1 MSWGK
6 FHKNGDGWMSEDDNI
21 AQDRSDPNEL
31 SENLIRIAARSHK
44 LITDFLAQQGS
55 DTEAR
60 ELDPLNIG
68 SAFLEFTNRMMSDP
82 SKLVE
87 HQMSLWQNYMQL
99 WQNTAL
105 QMMGE
110 PAAPV
115 IEPDRGDKRFRHKDW
130 TENQVFN
137 FIKQSYL
144 LSSNWL
150 QGVVTSVEGLD
161 EKSKKKVDFYTRQFV
176 DAMSP
181 TNFAL
186 TNPEVL
192 AKTIE
197 TKGENLVKGLENLL
211 EDMERGRGSLAIK
224 MTDLEAFEV
233 GRNLATTPGQVVFQ
247 NDLIQL
253 IQYEPTTKK
262 VHKTPLLIIPPW
274 INKFYILDLKSENSL
289 VKWLVD
295 QGYSVFMISWRNP
308 DGTLRDKGFENYM
321 LEGPL
326 AAIDAI
332 EQATGESSVAAIGYC
347 VGGTLLA
354 VTLSYLA
361 ARKQQA
367 RIKNATFFVAQIDF
381 TEAGELSLFVDEEQ
395 LAAMHRVMEKKG
407 YLDASAMSATFNM
420 LRANDLVWSFVVNNY
435 LLGEAPFPFDLLY
448 WNSDSTRL
456 PKANHEFY
464 LREMYLENNLV
475 KPGKIKLAG
484 TPIDLGRIKIPTYI
498 QAAKTDHI
506 CPPQSVYKAMNHYRG
521 EKRFVLA
528 GSGHIAGVI
537 NPPAAQKYQY
547 WTNDAAPAG
556 FDEWFSGAVEHPGS
570 WWPDWHQWQAPKAG
584 PMVAARKPGKGLKAI
599 EPAPGTYV
607 KTRSD

>member
-1 MSWGK
+1 MPENDK
-6 FHKNGDGWMSEDDNI
+6 TAPERPE
-21 AQDRSDPNEL
+21 ANEL
-31 SENLIRIAARSHK
+31 SENLIKIAARSHK
-44 LITDFLAQQGS
+44 LITDFLAQQP
-55 DTEAR
+55 DPETA

-68 SAFLEFTNRMMSDP
+68 SAFLEFTNRMMADP

-105 QMMGE
+105 HMMGE
-110 PAAPV
+110 QTKPL
-115 IEPDRGDKRFRHKDW
+115 IEPGAGDKRFRHKDW

-144 LSSNWL
+144 LSANHL
-150 QGVVTSVEGLD
+150 QNLASSVEGLD
-161 EKSKKKVDFYTRQFV
+161 EKTRKKVDFYTRQFV

-192 AKTIE
+192 AKTVE

-211 EDMERGRGSLAIK
+211 DDMERGRGNLAIK
-224 MTDLEAFEV
+224 MTDLDAFEV
-233 GRNLATTPGQVVFQ
+233 GRNLATTPGKVVFQ

-253 IQYEPTTKK
+253 IQYEAATRE
-262 VHKTPLLIIPPW
+262 VYKTPILIIPPW
-274 INKFYILDLKSENSL
+274 INKFYILDLKPQNSL
-289 VKWLVD
+289 VKWLVE
-295 QGYSVFMISWRNP
+295 QGYTVFMISWRNP
-308 DGTLRDKGFENYM
+308 DGSMRGKGFEQYM

-326 AAIDAI
+326 AALEAI
-332 EQATGESSVAAIGYC
+332 EKATGEASIAAIGYC

-354 VTLSYLA
+354 ATLAYLTA
-361 ARKQQA
+361 KKQKN
-367 RIKNATFFVAQIDF
+367 RIVSATFFVAQIDF

-395 LAAMHRVMEKKG
+395 IAAMHKAMDKKG
-407 YLDASAMSATFNM
+407 YLDASAMSTTFNM
-420 LRANDLVWSFVVNNY
+420 LRSNDLVWSFVVNNY

-475 KPGKIKLAG
+475 KPGKVKLDG
-484 TPIDLGRIKIPTYI
+484 TPIDLGKITVPSYI

-506 CPPQSVYKAMNHYRG
+506 CPPQSVYKAMNHYKG

-537 NPPAAQKYQY
+537 NPPAAHKYQY
-547 WTNDAAPAG
+547 WTNDAAPATYG
-556 FDEWFSGAVEHPGS
+556 EWLAGATEHPGS
-570 WWPDWHQWQAPKAG
+570 WWPDWHQWQAPRSGK
-584 PMVAARKPGKGLKAI
+584 MVPARKPGKGLKVI
-599 EPAPGTYV
+599 EEAPGSYV
-607 KTRSD
+607 KVRSD